1 MPKAPGKFCIQQ
13 FVTPHFGRVAPFS
26 ERDVTQFKV
35 PNHGRNIDAIN
46 YKRHVD
52 DILRVSAGLTDEQ
65 KMLAEFF
72 DDKFNSLPAS
82 VSHAAVAAGL
92 STFDFVTL
100 DLMINL
106 AVHDTLIAIWSQKNI
121 HDAVRPVSA
130 VAHIYKD
137 GLVRA
142 WAGPGNGVV
151 DDLPANQ
158 WRSYIPTQDHPGN
171 SILITPLSQKTLKA

>member
-1 MPKAPGKFCIQQ
+1 MK
-13 FVTPHFGRVAPFS
+13 RS
-26 ERDVTQFKV
+26 VTQFKV
-35 PNHGRNIDAIN
+35 PNHGRNTGAIR
-46 YKRHVD
+46 YKQNVD
-52 DILRVSAGLTDEQ
+52 DVLQVSAALSDEQ

-72 DDKFNSLPAS
+72 DDKFNTLPPF
-82 VSHAAVAAGL
+82 VNHAVKSAGL

-106 AVHDTLIAIWSQKNI
+106 AIHDTLITVWHHKFR

-130 VAHIYKD
+130 VAHFYGR

-151 DDLPANQ
+151 DDLPASQ
-158 WRSYIPTQDHPGN
+158 WRSYIPTQEHPGYYFMIN
-171 SILITPLSQKTLKA
+171 